1 MREPSRDLSKFREFL
16 ASIPLSKHREET
28 KDIKWVEQDLPR
40 EILPLASIFRY
51 YWEERRFLAFDDW
64 FEEFW
69 EEINSN
75 PQSRSALEGFKKYH
89 FNRSIEENGWFK
101 RGFRA
106 RMYRTWVSLLTQ
118 LDFCYIFEYVCAKK
132 GKNLSLI
139 CSAELDAKGID
150 AQVNDIGF
158 QIAKLSERKEARTG
172 ITKRKIVSIP
182 YAVFNIEELD
192 KRLKN
197 SRTRKKETYEGML
210 RAFNKYF
217 EVLRNGFVV
226 FKEAYIERIVEN
238 IDDSE
243 TLKAVGEKI
252 SSELRGRSL

>member
-1 MREPSRDLSKFREFL
+1 MANDQERCLLREPSRDLSKFREFL

-28 KDIKWVEQDLPR
+28 KDIKWVEQNLPR

-118 LDFCYIFEYVCAKK
+118 LDFCYMFLASWRKDLFRIAREK
-132 GKNLSLI
+132 SLESHI
-139 CSAELDAKGID
+139 RREGYY
-150 AQVNDIGF
+150 
-158 QIAKLSERKEARTG
+158 AR
-172 ITKRKIVSIP
+172 
-182 YAVFNIEELD
+182 
-192 KRLKN
+192 
-197 SRTRKKETYEGML
+197 
-210 RAFNKYF
+210 
-217 EVLRNGFVV
+217 
-226 FKEAYIERIVEN
+226 
-238 IDDSE
+238 
-243 TLKAVGEKI
+243 
-252 SSELRGRSL
+252 